1 MRRLRKLP
9 PYLAVL
15 VTLSLLVACGGDSA
29 SDKPQDDPAAIA
41 WAAVEKTQPDL
52 TAKRQELKSLQSQL
66 AAADE
71 AGAADL
77 KAKADAL
84 EKETIKLGDEFFS
97 KLTEYINNAGIAEGA
112 ALTPQQ
118 RQAFDYLADENML
131 IAREYIDKG
140 GDYKKALDI
149 YEQAL
154 FNDPQNSKL
163 LAAKAEAE
171 RLRYM
176 TKDRFDLVKKGMTEA
191 EVRNLLGQVKT
202 SNMRDFEEAKQ
213 KGWFYPKEDG
223 GAAGVFFKDGKV
235 VTTNF
240 DQVKAQTEPI
250 KQG

>member
-15 VTLSLLVACGGDSA
+15 VTFSMLVACGGETA
-29 SDKPQDDPAAIA
+29 TDKTKDDPAAIA
-41 WAAVEKTQPDL
+41 WAAVEKTQPEL
-52 TAKRQELKSLQSQL
+52 SAKRQELKSLQGQL
-66 AAADE
+66 ATAD
-71 AGAADL
+71 ATSAVDL

-84 EKETIKLGDEFFS
+84 EKETIKLGDDFFS

-118 RQAFDYLADENML
+118 RQAFDFLADENML

-140 GDYKKALDI
+140 GDYKKAIDI

-163 LAAKAEAE
+163 LAAKTEAE
-171 RLRYM
+171 RLRHM
-176 TKDRFDLVKKGMTEA
+176 TKDRFDLVKKGMSEA
-191 EVRNLLGQVKT
+191 EVRNLLGQAKA
-202 SNMRDFEEAKQ
+202 SNIRDFEEAKQ
-213 KGWFYPKEDG
+213 KGWFFPKEDG

-240 DQVKAQTEPI
+240 DQVKPQTEPI
-250 KQG
+250 KRE